1 MRNVFSLLL
10 LVCISFNSFGQDN
23 KIDLNELIN
32 DSQIHAGDQGEIK
45 LNWWIPTEFWR
56 ATFQNEPGIPD
67 YQVDE
72 FIDILKPYSIFAV
85 IDGEI
90 GAFGGV
96 TYAPLSEIEKNIVM
110 IGTDGKEHKPL
121 KYAELSQDVQN
132 FLSMFKPV
140 LINMIGQMGEN
151 MHFFV
156 FEDLTKTGKRVADP
170 TTEGQLQVNVLD
182 EEYVWKTPLPALL
195 PPKYCPIDKEEM
207 KGSWKYCPYH
217 GEELLNE
224 K

>member
-1 MRNVFSLLL
+1 MRTFLLFISLAFITHYSFSQE
-10 LVCISFNSFGQDN
+10 SE
-23 KIDLNELIN
+23 IDLNDLIN

-45 LNWWIPTEFWR
+45 LNWWIPTEFWV

-72 FIDILKPYSIFAV
+72 FVNILKPYTIFAV
-85 IDGEI
+85 IDGDI
-90 GAFGGV
+90 GTFGGV
-96 TYAPLSEIEKNIVM
+96 EYTPLSEIEKNISM
-110 IGTDGKEHKPL
+110 IGTDGKTYKPL
-121 KYAELSQDVQN
+121 KHEELSMDVQN

-156 FEDLTKTGKRVADP
+156 FEDLTKTGKRLADP
-170 TTEGQLQVNVLD
+170 NADGQLQVNVMD
-182 EEYVWKTPLPALL
+182 EEYIWQTPLPSLL
-195 PPKYCPIDKEEM
+195 PPKFCPVDKEEM

-217 GEELLNE
+217 GDELLDE